1 MCGTVSGYVGEGY
14 NPHVTAFRERAWA
27 LLGAAGLLVGATW
40 LRTGSGWVL
49 AAGLISVA
57 LVAVATWRGR
67 PTAAAIAFAGV
78 LAGFALLEASSALRQ
93 RRFMGQTEAELQAL
107 EARATRAMADRL
119 TAEAKRLAELATEAL
134 DVPTNAEM
142 AFAALEDLRGGN
154 ATRAIAVA
162 RGGVLTAWAGHY
174 LAAVDS
180 LSGPVGVV
188 ANEFYL
194 SLYALAGRG
203 QDRAVATTLLHA
215 ESPAEALATAL
226 DADMAADYEVA
237 GFAYALPADSGDGA
251 AVVRV
256 AGIPVLAV
264 RAVALGAPEL
274 VQRLEER
281 SRERGIAA
289 LALALLLFLVATWRS
304 GDAGERFGALAVT
317 IGAIAL
323 VPLADLSNRSPLFN
337 PAYFYVAEGG
347 PLTASIGAL
356 ALTSVT
362 VLVAVLA
369 LQRARLFPQVRWRA
383 GLLILVVATVGPFLL
398 GAITRGIRFPGP
410 GAPIVLWLAWE
421 TAVFLTAVVILIVGL
436 AAGEAVM
443 GSRRGVPLWIPP
455 IVAGVVTAL
464 AKFVVLPEG
473 GLPQWYTVLWVAT
486 IILMA
491 VARPGPRTIW
501 SAATV
506 AAFGSV
512 ALVWSETVKARVI
525 LAEQDVAGLSTSD
538 PAALALVQRFPAA
551 LDSATA
557 PRSRVELLA
566 RYARSDL
573 ASGDLPVHITSWS
586 PGGAVIADLRVG
598 LGPGTARGLEF
609 FARDAIQKMRPV
621 LTSVP
626 GNPGLLTILAYPH
639 TDGSATTV
647 VVAPRTR
654 LVAPDPFPTMTG
666 LGRSRDAG
674 GQSPYTLQFAPA
686 GIDTYI
692 TTVAQWT
699 RRNEELHG
707 DWFLPPLGG
716 EVLHVHARV
725 PLTSFG
731 PLVARG
737 ALMACA
743 NLLLVAFIWLLLI
756 VADGGARRWLRHEGR
771 AWLRSYR
778 LRLSVSLFAAFMLP
792 AGAFAGWSYVRLADE
807 DAQARDLL
815 VRETLRGVTAAPG
828 AGLDSLAAR
837 FQTPLFL
844 FAGDVMVAT
853 SDPLFDALAPI
864 GRLLPAEAARQLIRD
879 DEGFATAALSVGGEA
894 MRFGFRVVEDTASA
908 TPLVL
913 AAPARTVELALD
925 PRRRDLA
932 FFVLFATVVGALL
945 ALWISG
951 IAGRSFSRPIGEL
964 RAGALALAAGERE
977 PQLAGNPPPEF
988 APVFTAFRE
997 MARDLE
1003 AGRARDARAQR
1014 VLAWGEMARQVAH
1027 EIKNPLTP
1035 MRLGVQHL
1043 QRAKDDPRVDFRQ
1056 VFDENADRLLAEINR
1071 LDEIARAF
1079 SRYGTAPDAQPAA
1092 EAVDV
1097 SEAVRDV
1104 VRLERLGGEA
1114 LLWEMTGTDAPMHAL
1129 ARGTELREVLLNV
1142 LENARL
1148 AESRR
1153 VAVAVAKTPTH
1164 VTITVRDDGHGIA
1177 PDALSRVFEP
1187 HFSTRTS
1194 GSGLGLAISR
1204 RMIDGWGG
1212 TIGIASEPGVGTTL
1226 TISLVPAPP
1235 G

>member
-1 MCGTVSGYVGEGY
+1 MSGCEGEGY
-14 NPHVTAFRERAWA
+14 NPLVTGIRERAWA
-27 LLGAAGLLVGATW
+27 LVGAAGLLAGATW
-40 LRTGSGWVL
+40 LRTGSGLVL

-57 LVAVATWRGR
+57 LVGIVTWRVRRTGS
-67 PTAAAIAFAGV
+67 AIAFAGI
-78 LAGFALLEASSALRQ
+78 LTGFALLEASSALRHQ
-93 RRFMGQTEAELQAL
+93 RFTNRSGAEQQAL

-119 TAEAKRLAELATEAL
+119 SAEAERLGELAAQAL
-134 DVPTNAEM
+134 DVPTNAEA
-142 AFAALEDLRGGN
+142 AFDALETLRSGN
-154 ATRAIAVA
+154 ATRAVAVA

-180 LSGPVGVV
+180 LPGPVGVV

-194 SLYALAGRG
+194 SLYAVAGRN

-215 ESPAEALATAL
+215 EAPADGLAIAL
-226 DADMAADYEVA
+226 DADMAADYNVA
-237 GFAYALPADSGDGA
+237 GFAYAIPSDSGDA
-251 AVVRV
+251 SAVVRV

-274 VQRLEER
+274 LQRLDER
-281 SRERGIAA
+281 ARERGMAA
-289 LALALLLFLVATWRS
+289 LALALLLFLVAAWRR

-317 IGAIAL
+317 IATIAL
-323 VPLADLSNRSPLFN
+323 VPLAGLSNRSSLFN
-337 PAYFYVAEGG
+337 PAYFYVAGGG

-362 VLVAVLA
+362 VLVGVLA
-369 LQRARLFPQVRWRA
+369 LQRARLFPRVRWHA
-383 GLLILVVATVGPFLL
+383 GLLLLIVALVGPYLL
-398 GAITRGIRFPGP
+398 GAITKGIRFPVS
-410 GAPIVLWLAWE
+410 GAPIVLWVAWE
-421 TAVFLTAVVILIVGL
+421 TAVFLTAVVILIAGL
-436 AAGEAVM
+436 AAGEAMM
-443 GSRRGVPLWIPP
+443 GPRRGVPLWIPP
-455 IVAGVVTAL
+455 VFAAVVTAL
-464 AKFVVLPEG
+464 AKFVVMSHG
-473 GLPQWYTVLWVAT
+473 GLPQWYTALWVVA
-486 IILMA
+486 IVLMA
-491 VARPGPRTIW
+491 VARQGRRTIW

-512 ALVWSETVKARVI
+512 ALVWSETVKARVV
-525 LAEQDVAGLSTSD
+525 LAEQDVAGLNTPD

-551 LDSATA
+551 LDTATA

-573 ASGDLPVHITSWS
+573 ASGDLRVNITSWS
-586 PGGAVIADLRVG
+586 PGGTVIADLRVG
-598 LGPGTARGLEF
+598 LGPGTARGIEF
-609 FARDAIQKMRPV
+609 FAREAVQKMRPV
-621 LTSVP
+621 LTNVP
-626 GNPGLLTILAYPH
+626 ASPGLLTILAFPH
-639 TDGSATTV
+639 NDSSVTTV

-666 LGRSRDAG
+666 LGRTRDVG
-674 GQSPYTLQFAPA
+674 GQSPYTLQLATA
-686 GIDTYI
+686 GIDAYI
-692 TTVAQWT
+692 STVAQWT

-707 DWFLPPLGG
+707 DWFLPPQGG

-743 NLLLVAFIWLLLI
+743 NLLLVGFLWLMLV
-756 VADGGARRWLRHEGR
+756 VADGGALRWLRHEGR

-778 LRLSVSLFAAFMLP
+778 FRLSVSLFAAFMLP
-792 AGAFAGWSYVRLADE
+792 AGAFAGWSYARLYDE
-807 DAQARDLL
+807 DTQARDLL
-815 VRETLRGVTAAPG
+815 VRETLRGVTAAP
-828 AGLDSLAAR
+828 ASGLDSLAAR

-844 FAGDVMVAT
+844 FAGDVLVAT

-864 GRLLPAEAARQLIRD
+864 GRLLPAEAARELILND
-879 DEGFATAALSVGGEA
+879 DAFATAALSVGGEA
-894 MRFGFRVVEDTASA
+894 MRFGFRVVNDTASA

-932 FFVLFATVVGALL
+932 FFVLFATVVGALF

-951 IAGRSFSRPIGEL
+951 VAGRSFSRPIGEL
-964 RAGALALAAGERE
+964 RAGALALASGERE

-1079 SRYGTAPDAQPAA
+1079 SRYGTAPDAQPAP
-1092 EAVDV
+1092 ELVDV
-1097 SEAVRDV
+1097 CEAVRDV
-1104 VRLERLGGEA
+1104 VRLERLGGETCA
-1114 LLWEMTGTDAPMHAL
+1114 WEMTGTDAPVSAL

-1148 AESRR
+1148 AEARH
-1153 VAVAVAKTPTH
+1153 VAVAVATTPSR

-1177 PDALSRVFEP
+1177 PEALSRVFEP

-1204 RMIDGWGG
+1204 RLIDGWGG
-1212 TIGIASEPGVGTTL
+1212 TIGIASEPGAGTTL
-1226 TISLVPAPP
+1226 TISLVPAAH